1 MDIVATGFAG
11 LEGSL
16 KIYNCTEYR
25 EKLLNRY
32 SKSFFRV
39 FEKPDS
45 LCKDMQAI
53 DSLFKKEEA
62 AGRAAASG
70 RGGVLACLWEI
81 MKENRCGGTYS
92 QKDIPVLQQTVEICE
107 TFLLNPYR
115 LWSPG
120 CRIWLTQDT
129 GAVMAAAE
137 ESGIPAAVIGYTG
150 RMVKIRRTD
159 IDVES
164 SLRKPEGEE
173 LDRIFLSAGE
183 KP

>member
-1 MDIVATGFAG
+1 MDIVITGFAG

-16 KIYNCTEYR
+16 SIYNCTEYR

-45 LCKDMQAI
+45 IYNDMQTL
-53 DSLFKKEEA
+53 DRLFKKEVA
-62 AGRAAASG
+62 AGRAAAAG
-70 RGGVLACLWEI
+70 RGGVLAGLWEI
-81 MKENRCGGTYS
+81 MKENRLGGTYS
-92 QKDIPVLQQTVEICE
+92 QKDIPILQQTVEICE
-107 TFLLNPYR
+107 VFFLNPYR

-120 CRIWLTQDT
+120 CRIWLTEDT
-129 GAVMAAAE
+129 GSVMAAAE
-137 ESGIPAAVIGYTG
+137 ESGVPAAVIGYTG

-173 LDRIFLSAGE
+173 LDRLGLT
-183 KP
+183 